1 MSLDCKEYFDKVRE
15 LWDGKEIVIVN
26 FSQRMWKIDLFDN
39 ATNTVFIEI
48 PMRHCF
54 KNYDDILQKCCF
66 FSEQNKVF
74 VVTAGPMASV
84 LAYDLTKMGE
94 RCIDIGKI
102 AFEYAKWRGYHKL
115 ETFISQDTWQEKKR
129 VWKYDENLK
138 RVEVML

>member
-1 MSLDCKEYFDKVRE
+1 MKHQLLHIFLQVFLNPPYYRLQKEESGQF
-15 LWDGKEIVIVN
+15 L
-26 FSQRMWKIDLFDN
+26 QQ
-39 ATNTVFIEI
+39 
-48 PMRHCF
+48 
-54 KNYDDILQKCCF
+54 QKCCF